1 MTTSGKIL
9 FFLEQQILSTYSSSK
24 CMKIKLKNFRTLGL
38 KEFVGRGP
46 VISAKEID

>member
-9 FFLEQQILSTYSSSK
+9 FFRTANSINLFFKQMYEDQTK
-24 CMKIKLKNFRTLGL
+24 EFRILGL